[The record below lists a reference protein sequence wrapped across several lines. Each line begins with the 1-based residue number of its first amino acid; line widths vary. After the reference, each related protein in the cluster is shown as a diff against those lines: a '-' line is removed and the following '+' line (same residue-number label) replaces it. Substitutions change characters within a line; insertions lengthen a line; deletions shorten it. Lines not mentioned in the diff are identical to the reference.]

1 MSRDMCCSCP
11 EPAHCPRYNCDV
23 SGIGDTRTCECR
35 SGVVHFGFLQQ
46 GPFGLRGLV
55 VAAKIEGRVA
65 EEFAVAALMTRV

>member
-1 MSRDMCCSCP
+1 
-11 EPAHCPRYNCDV
+11 
-23 SGIGDTRTCECR
+23 
-35 SGVVHFGFLQQ
+35 LQQ